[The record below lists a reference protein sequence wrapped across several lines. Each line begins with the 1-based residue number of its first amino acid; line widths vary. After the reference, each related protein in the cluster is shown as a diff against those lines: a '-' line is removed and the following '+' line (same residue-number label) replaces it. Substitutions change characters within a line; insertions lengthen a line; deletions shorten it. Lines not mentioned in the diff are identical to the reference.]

1 MTFSYSMVTAFFAV
15 PNHFNILKFES
26 PYLKKEMLGK
36 YTIYVKSQQYNRRPV
51 SVSSCPQTVCMLY

>member
-26 PYLKKEMLGK
+26 PYLKQGDVGKIYYMGK
-36 YTIYVKSQQYNRRPV
+36 YTIICKKSAV
-51 SVSSCPQTVCMLY
+51 